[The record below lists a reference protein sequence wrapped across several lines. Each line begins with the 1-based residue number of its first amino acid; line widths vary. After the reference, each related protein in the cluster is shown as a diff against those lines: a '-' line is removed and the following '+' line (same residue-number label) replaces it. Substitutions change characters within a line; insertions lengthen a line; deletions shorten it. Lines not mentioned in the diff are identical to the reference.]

1 MGVGTV
7 KKQRLLFLVGQTRV
21 HIDTVQGLG
30 EFLELEVCGYVVSS
44 LIMSLIMLQ
53 VVLRPGQLPSEGES
67 IAIDLMAQLGVAP
80 DNLVSGAYMDLLL
93 QKCATSTS

>member
-30 EFLELEVCGYVVSS
+30 EFLELEVCGYLSELINYVINVVA
-44 LIMSLIMLQ
+44 
-53 VVLRPGQLPSEGES
+53 GCSEAGT
-67 IAIDLMAQLGVAP
+67 
-80 DNLVSGAYMDLLL
+80 
-93 QKCATSTS
+93 ATQ